1 MKKRERLSYTL
12 LQTPQKLPLFIRRKH
27 PSKEHST
34 HTGWCTCRHGG
45 DGPGGGARRSRGR
58 SPALDTSSARARGA
72 SSHHRA
78 ARTRA
83 GIAITPHTVHADAA
97 DAPCTNDSTTR
108 VQENVNSATAL
119 GREQPADLNKSSRR
133 STYQRSSENKHTQM
147 KTCWHSMPTWIRTTR
162 SCQHKVT
169 NEREER
175 EREPCMAPTL
185 KEDASPARA
194 RVTRGGMR
202 GAKMMNMKS
211 RYDG

>member
-45 DGPGGGARRSRGR
+45 DGPGGGARRRRGR

-83 GIAITPHTVHADAA
+83 GTDITPHTVHADAA
-97 DAPCTNDSTTR
+97 DAACTTDNTTR
-108 VQENVNSATAL
+108 VQAKATSATAL
-119 GREQPADLNKSSRR
+119 GREQSADPNKSPRR
-133 STYQRSSENKHTQM
+133 THSQRLSENKHIQM
-147 KTCWHSMPTWIRTTR
+147 QTCWHLMPTWIRTTR
-162 SCQHKVT
+162 SSQHKVT
-169 NEREER
+169 KEREER

-185 KEDASPARA
+185 KEDASPAKA

-202 GAKMMNMKS
+202 GAKMMNMRS